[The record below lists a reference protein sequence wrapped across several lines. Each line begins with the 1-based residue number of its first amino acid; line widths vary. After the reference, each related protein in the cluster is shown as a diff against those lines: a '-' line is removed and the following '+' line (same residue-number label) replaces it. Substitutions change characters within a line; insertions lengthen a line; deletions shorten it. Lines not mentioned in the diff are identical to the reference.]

1 MRGLGVRAVRASA
14 ARTESAE
21 RKTSCCVVIGLGCSL
36 TKSNCSA
43 PQLGAVLGNSQ
54 APGPTAALG
63 WARGLDH
70 ARGPFPG
77 AWIRP
82 RARLFFK
89 RGVSPRRLP
98 CPSRCRGSRR
108 GSPCWMPSMMAPCRT
123 PDVCPRFGGL
133 SGVRRPVRGRSSGA
147 TAGRPPTRR
156 RWRCGGP

>member
-1 MRGLGVRAVRASA
+1 MRGLGVRASA

-77 AWIRP
+77 AWVRP

-89 RGVSPRRLP
+89 RGV
-98 CPSRCRGSRR
+98 
-108 GSPCWMPSMMAPCRT
+108 MMAPCRT
-123 PDVCPRFGGL
+123 PDVCPTFGGL